1 LFFETEN
8 GKGSIFDQTNQ
19 ITIKSTTL
27 NTDRFVMFCNYL
39 KNESALKKQHSC
51 AKIHQPSLR
60 KNKIVKFCQFNQSI
74 VENSTRRIM
83 KTSSIK

>member
-1 LFFETEN
+1 MRLTDNKTGGDIDLFFETEN

-39 KNESALKKQHSC
+39 KNESALK
-51 AKIHQPSLR
+51 
-60 KNKIVKFCQFNQSI
+60 
-74 VENSTRRIM
+74 
-83 KTSSIK
+83 